1 MSIQYIFWHVRTK
14 TLWKNKK
21 IVSKNGK
28 NTLTQQNWFLKF
40 FLRSRA
46 KWFSQTSKSKYSTA
60 SVPKSECLK
69 GIEGTSLKAWIL
81 EKNATTYLNAANIS
95 CNF

>member
-1 MSIQYIFWHVRTK
+1 MLGQRRYE
-14 TLWKNKK
+14 K
-21 IVSKNGK
+21 IRNSKNGK
-28 NTLTQQNWFLKF
+28 NTLTQQKLIFEF
-40 FLRSRA
+40 FLRSIA
-46 KWFSQTSKSKYSTA
+46 KWISQTSKSKYSTA